1 MPTWLVVLMAF
12 GVNNTIWGSL
22 SFLRL
27 IEDRI
32 ARKKD
37 TVSPIPRP
45 YRIRSLHEVGEQQRG
60 NNGHNLRIGPRRMS
74 VEDVAVLI
82 PAHNEALV
90 ISRTLAAILELVP
103 RSNVFV
109 ISDASTDHTV
119 NEALRH
125 GVQVAETPVNVG
137 KAGALEFAVEYFQLV
152 DYFDVVL
159 LLDADSQLK
168 DGYFEAALPLLDD
181 PAVVA
186 VAGCAETDWNSGVD
200 TYIGKMLLTHRSR
213 VYALT
218 QRLIK
223 MGQTRKSTNAL
234 YIIPGFASL
243 YRTSILPKMDMN
255 PNGLVIED
263 FNMTFE
269 VHRRRL
275 GKVACTL
282 AACAKTQDPDN
293 FREYVGQTKRW
304 SLGFWQT
311 VKRHKFR
318 FRFFWLTLV
327 VLCLELVASSAILLL
342 LPLVLLFYF
351 IPAVYPAILSFPE
364 LSQLHV
370 VLVTNMNVAAVL
382 LAIIVPDFLLTLF
395 VSIAER
401 KIRYVLFAPVFLPMR
416 MVDAAIT
423 LYSLPQALLKRS
435 DGRWTSPTRR
445 PVPAA
450 ASATQRPSE
459 RVAS

>member
-12 GVNNTIWGSL
+12 GVNNALWGSL

-32 ARKKD
+32 ARRKEAE
-37 TVSPIPRP
+37 SPFGGGEQRP
-45 YRIRSLHEVGEQQRG
+45 SGVVGVSLHGGDADREPRTG
-60 NNGHNLRIGPRRMS
+60 RRMS
-74 VEDVAVLI
+74 VDDVAVLI

-90 ISRTLAAILELVP
+90 IGRTLEAILEIVP

-109 ISDASTDHTV
+109 ISDASTDSTV
-119 NEALRH
+119 NEVLRH

-137 KAGALEFAVEYFQLV
+137 KAGALEFAVKHFQLV
-152 DYFDVVL
+152 EYFDVVL

-168 DGYFEAALPLLDD
+168 EGYFEAALPLLDD
-181 PAVVA
+181 PDVVA

-243 YRTSILPKMDMN
+243 YRTSILPKMEMN

-269 VHRRRL
+269 VYRHRL
-275 GKVACTL
+275 GKVACSL
-282 AACAKTQDPDN
+282 SACAKTQDPDN

-304 SLGFWQT
+304 ALGFWQT
-311 VKRHKFR
+311 VKRHGFR
-318 FRFFWLTLV
+318 FRFFWLALTVLCVELV
-327 VLCLELVASSAILLL
+327 VSSAILLL
-342 LPLVLLFYF
+342 LPLVMLFYF
-351 IPAVYPAILSFPE
+351 LPALYPAMLTVPE
-364 LSQLHV
+364 VSELHV
-370 VLVTNMNVAAVL
+370 VLVTNMNVAAVAL
-382 LAIIVPDFLLTLF
+382 SIIIPDFILTLF
-395 VSIAER
+395 VSITER
-401 KIRYVLFAPVFLPMR
+401 KIRYLFFAPAFLPMR

-423 LYSLPQALLKRS
+423 LYSVPRALLKRS

-445 PVPAA
+445 PVPVAVDTPERL
-450 ASATQRPSE
+450 AS
-459 RVAS
+459 

>member
-12 GVNNTIWGSL
+12 GVNNALWGSM

-27 IEDRI
+27 IEDRL
-32 ARKKD
+32 ARRKE
-37 TVSPIPRP
+37 VESPLGHGERQPSGGEVA
-45 YRIRSLHEVGEQQRG
+45 SLQGGG
-60 NNGHNLRIGPRRMS
+60 NERRAGRRMS
-74 VEDVAVLI
+74 LADVAVLI

-90 ISRTLAAILELVP
+90 ISRTLEAILEIVP
-103 RSNVFV
+103 RANVFV
-109 ISDASTDHTV
+109 ISDASTDSTV
-119 NEALRH
+119 KEALRH

-137 KAGALEFAVEYFQLV
+137 KAGALEFAVKYFQLV
-152 DYFDVVL
+152 EYFDVVL

-168 DGYFEAALPLLDD
+168 EGYFEAALPLLDD

-243 YRTSILPKMDMN
+243 YRTSILPQMEMN
-255 PNGLVIED
+255 PRGLVIED

-269 VHRRRL
+269 VYRHRL
-275 GKVACTL
+275 GKVACSL

-304 SLGFWQT
+304 ALGFWQT
-311 VKRHKFR
+311 VKRHGFR
-318 FRFFWLTLV
+318 FRFFWLALTVLCVELV
-327 VLCLELVASSAILLL
+327 VSSAILLL
-342 LPLVLLFYF
+342 LPLVMLFYF
-351 IPAVYPAILSFPE
+351 LPALYPTMLSVPTVSE
-364 LSQLHV
+364 LHV
-370 VLVTNMNVAAVL
+370 ILVTNMNVAAVT
-382 LAIIVPDFLLTLF
+382 LAIVIPDLILTLF
-395 VSIAER
+395 VSFTER
-401 KIRYVLFAPVFLPMR
+401 KIRYLFFAPAFLPMR

-423 LYSLPQALLKRS
+423 LYSVPRALFKRS

-445 PVPAA
+445 PVPIAA
-450 ASATQRPSE
+450 DTPERLAS
-459 RVAS
+459 

>member
-1 MPTWLVVLMAF
+1 MPTWLVVLVAF
-12 GVNNTIWGSL
+12 GVNNAIWGSL
-22 SFLRL
+22 SLVRL
-27 IEDRI
+27 IEERI
-32 ARKKD
+32 AKNKEAD
-37 TVSPIPRP
+37 SPLPRS
-45 YRIRSLHEVGEQQRG
+45 YRGTTLRELGDRRSA
-60 NNGHNLRIGPRRMS
+60 NNRETGPHRLC

-103 RSNVFV
+103 RENVHV

-119 NEALRH
+119 DEALQH
-125 GVQVAETPVNVG
+125 GVHVAETPVNVG
-137 KAGALEFAVEYFQLV
+137 KAGALEFAVEHFHLV
-152 DYFDVVL
+152 DSFEVVL

-181 PAVVA
+181 PEVVA

-200 TYIGKMLLTHRSR
+200 TYVGKMLLTHRSR

-243 YRTSILPKMDMN
+243 YRTSVLPEMDMN
-255 PNGLVIED
+255 PHGLVIED

-269 VHRRRL
+269 VYRRRL

-311 VKRHKFR
+311 VRRHKLR
-318 FRFFWLTLV
+318 LRFFWLALV
-327 VLCLELVASSAILLL
+327 VLCVELIASSAILLL

-351 IPAVYPAILSFPE
+351 IPALYPALLSNPLVSE
-364 LSQLHV
+364 LHV
-370 VLVTNMNVAAVL
+370 VLVTNMNVAAVV
-382 LAIIVPDFLLTLF
+382 LAIIIPDFILTLF
-395 VSIAER
+395 VSVAER
-401 KIRYVLFAPVFLPMR
+401 KIRYVVFAPVFLPMR

-423 LYSLPQALLKRS
+423 LYSLPQAFLKRS
-435 DGRWTSPTRR
+435 DGRWKSPTRR
-445 PVPAA
+445 AVPGAPTKPA
-450 ASATQRPSE
+450 VEHHTE